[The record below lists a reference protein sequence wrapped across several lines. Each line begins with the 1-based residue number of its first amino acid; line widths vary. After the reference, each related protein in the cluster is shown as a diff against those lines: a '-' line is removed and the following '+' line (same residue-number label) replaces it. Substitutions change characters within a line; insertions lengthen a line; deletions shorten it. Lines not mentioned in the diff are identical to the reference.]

1 MCETLQQSKQG
12 CLNIPLIQGDAQD
25 FRLAFQ
31 PPFNLADYTITM
43 DVKKHPSVLFRSVF
57 RKTTGDGLT
66 VEGNTLI
73 IHFGDEFF
81 DENTERYHYDIA
93 FKRNSDDVIMHL
105 IKGEILITLSTTK
118 P

>member
-66 VEGNTLI
+66 VEKIQEALLAEGYE
-73 IHFGDEFF
+73 HEP
-81 DENTERYHYDIA
+81 
-93 FKRNSDDVIMHL
+93 
-105 IKGEILITLSTTK
+105 EI
-118 P
+118 